1 MSDTKTQNEQEN
13 IELESMVH
21 DFLENQVEQK
31 FVALM
36 EKLEGVNVYVPAM
49 PPQNMPP
56 EMLERIK
63 AGENVAATAGIPPQP
78 YLLRK
83 SDGTN
88 VLPIFTTKEQIPEEK
103 RTPMLLYMPYSA
115 CVALV
120 MGNQDKI
127 QEIALNPF
135 TEGLT
140 INKPPI
146 EVAFRRFQARQNGNV
161 MPQGRSHSRDSEQTL
176 SAVTTP
182 EATAG
187 GTKTVQM
194 SGKEFRHLVNNRAA
208 TVILPMFF
216 LGNPE
221 KAMEQFMAQKEKF
234 LLEIFASL
242 YPEGAHCDYETDD
255 FSILTMQVSDTLQIV
270 RIDLPSVQPM
280 EESVLRIYLAVKD
293 EKEIRYY
300 VVQRTA
306 QKEENRILRIY
317 EDKHQEVL
325 MTLDDYGSEISE
337 IMSLAEKG

>member
-1 MSDTKTQNEQEN
+1 MSDTKTQKEHDNM
-13 IELESMVH
+13 ELESMVH

-36 EKLEGVNVYVPAM
+36 EKLEGANVYVPAM
-49 PPQNMPP
+49 PPQNMSP

-63 AGENVAATAGIPPQP
+63 AGENVAATSGMPPQP

-83 SDGTN
+83 NDGQS
-88 VLPIFTTKEQIPEEK
+88 VLPVFTSKEQIPEEK

-115 CVALV
+115 CVTLV
-120 MGNQDKI
+120 MSNPDKI

-135 TEGLT
+135 TKGLT

-146 EVAFRRFQARQNGNV
+146 EVAYKRFQARQNGNV
-161 MPQGRSHSRDSEQTL
+161 LPQGRSHSRDSEQTL
-176 SAVTTP
+176 SAMAASDATT
-182 EATAG
+182 E
-187 GTKTVQM
+187 GTRTVQM
-194 SGKEFRHLVNNRAA
+194 TGKEFRRLVNSRAA
-208 TVILPMFF
+208 MVILPMFF
-216 LGNPE
+216 LGNP
-221 KAMEQFMAQKEKF
+221 KKSMEQFMEQKEAF
-234 LLEIFASL
+234 LLEIYASL
-242 YPEGAHCDYETDD
+242 YPKEIGCDYETDD

-270 RIDLPSVQPM
+270 RIDLPSVQPV

-293 EKEIRYY
+293 ENALSYY

-317 EDKHQEVL
+317 EDKHQEVM

-337 IMSLAEKG
+337 IMSLTDKE